1 MPEDPVVIVCHC
13 KVVNDRAIADAVEAG
28 ARTVGQVCNSTGAAR
43 ECGACVF
50 AVKRVMCQHEATA
63 PAALMEVEG
72 AAS

>member
-1 MPEDPVVIVCHC
+1 MIVCHC
-13 KVVNDRAIADAVEAG
+13 KVVNDRAIADAVAAG

-63 PAALMEVEG
+63 PAASMEVEG

>member
-1 MPEDPVVIVCHC
+1 MIVCHC
-13 KVVNDRAIADAVEAG
+13 KVVNDRAIADAVGAG
-28 ARTVGQVCNSTGAAR
+28 ARTVGQVCNSTGAGR

-63 PAALMEVEG
+63 LAASMEVEG